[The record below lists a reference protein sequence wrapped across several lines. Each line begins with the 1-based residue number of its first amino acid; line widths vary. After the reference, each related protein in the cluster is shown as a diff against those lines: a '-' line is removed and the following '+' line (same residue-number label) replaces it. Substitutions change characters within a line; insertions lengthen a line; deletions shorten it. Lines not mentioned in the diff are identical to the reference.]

1 MRLFSAL
8 RRHRIGIRVRALL
21 CLGGLLGIG
30 AVGTLAAWS
39 DKATATSGTFATGT
53 INLQLDNTK
62 TLALSTLAA
71 LNLLPGE
78 SVAAAVTVQNR
89 GTLPLTYT
97 MAATTPAGTSEVA
110 AHVVV
115 AAHSG
120 GAATNGATNGLRT
133 GSCSGT
139 KIAESALT
147 AGGSAPLVST
157 PRPVAARTGTEA
169 LCVTVRLTP
178 SAPVS
183 VQNQMLNTVRL
194 VFTATAGRQS

>member
-1 MRLFSAL
+1 MRLVPAL

-21 CLGGLLGIG
+21 CLGGLHGIG

-53 INLQLDNTK
+53 ITLQLDNTK
-62 TLALSTLAA
+62 TLAMSTLAA

-78 SVAAAVTVQNR
+78 SVAAVVTVQNK

-97 MAATTPAGTSEVA
+97 MAATTPAGSPEVT
-110 AHVVV
+110 AHLVV
-115 AAHSG
+115 AAYSG
-120 GAATNGATNGLRT
+120 GAASNAATNGLRA

-139 KIAESALT
+139 KIAEAALT
-147 AGGSAPLVST
+147 AGGSAPVATT
-157 PRPVAARTGTEA
+157 PRPLAARTGTET
-169 LCVTVRLTP
+169 LCVTVRLLP

-183 VQNQMLNTVRL
+183 VQNQLLGTARL
-194 VFTATAGRQS
+194 VFTATVGRQP

>member
-1 MRLFSAL
+1 MRLFPAP

-62 TLALSTLAA
+62 TLALNTLAA

-97 MAATTPAGTSEVA
+97 MAATTPTGSSEVA

-115 AAHSG
+115 AAYSG
-120 GAATNGATNGLRT
+120 GAATNGATNGLRA

-169 LCVTVRLTP
+169 LCVTVRLAP

-183 VQNQMLNTVRL
+183 VQNQLLNTVRL